1 MLLLAPVALSATEPE
16 LWQNLPDAQHYAPQQ
31 DLCTVGALPPSRL
44 IVAGWACRYRLH
56 ADKRR
61 QILGFLLPGD
71 FVGRVLL
78 PDLPLPY
85 AVMALT
91 ELETVSARPLVE
103 AAAHPDGAALAR
115 AVRLTAH
122 LDDLLLF
129 NQLMRLGQQTARE
142 RVVHLILELHERLGW
157 VGLTQHDRF
166 AMPLTLDVLADALG
180 LSVVHMNRA
189 MQQLRTDGLLDVGD
203 GTVALLKP
211 EQLQSIAKWTPLSTA
226 LKH

>member
-1 MLLLAPVALSATEPE
+1 MLFAPTSLSATRPE
-16 LWQNLPDAQHYAPQQ
+16 LWQDLPDPQHHALQQ
-31 DLCTVGALPPSRL
+31 DLCTTGTLPPSRL
-44 IVAGWACRYRLH
+44 IVAGWACRYRSH

-85 AVMALT
+85 AVVALT
-91 ELETVSARPLVE
+91 GLKTVSAQPLVE
-103 AAAHPDGAALAR
+103 AAANPDSAALAR

-157 VGLTQHDRF
+157 VGLTRDDRF
-166 AMPLTLDVLADALG
+166 AMPLTPDLLADALG
-180 LSVVHMNRA
+180 LSVVHVNRA
-189 MQQLRTDGLLDVGD
+189 LQQLRTDGLLDVD
-203 GTVALLKP
+203 AGTVALLKP
-211 EQLQSIAKWTPLSTA
+211 EQLQDIAKWTPLGAA
-226 LKH
+226 LRH

>member
-1 MLLLAPVALSATEPE
+1 MLPPALASLSETKTE
-16 LWQNLPDAQHYAPQQ
+16 LWQDLPDPRYHAPQQ
-31 DLCTVGALPPSRL
+31 DLCTLDALPPSRL
-44 IVAGWACRYRLH
+44 IVAGWACRYRLN
-56 ADKRR
+56 AGKRR

-85 AVMALT
+85 AVVALT
-91 ELETVSARPLVE
+91 GLKTVSAQPLVE
-103 AAAHPDGAALAR
+103 AAANPDRTALAR

-122 LDDLLLF
+122 LDDLLLL

-157 VGLTQHDRF
+157 VGLTWDDHF
-166 AMPLTLDVLADALG
+166 AMPLALDVLADALG
-180 LSVVHMNRA
+180 LSIVHMNRTL
-189 MQQLRTDGLLDVGD
+189 QQLRADGLLDVEG

-211 EQLQSIAKWTPLSTA
+211 EQLQDIAKWTPLSAA

>member
-1 MLLLAPVALSATEPE
+1 MLLLAPISLSAARPE
-16 LWQNLPDAQHYAPQQ
+16 LWQDLPDPQHHASQQ
-31 DLCTVGALPPSRL
+31 DLCTADALSPSRL
-44 IVAGWACRYRLH
+44 IVAGWACRCCSH

-85 AVMALT
+85 GVVALT
-91 ELETVSARPLVE
+91 ALKTVSARPLVE
-103 AAAHPDGAALAR
+103 AAANPDSAALAR

-157 VGLTQHDRF
+157 VGLTRDDRF
-166 AMPLTLDVLADALG
+166 AMPLTPDVLADALG
-180 LSVVHMNRA
+180 LSVVHVNRA
-189 MQQLRTDGLLDVGD
+189 LQQLRTDGLLDVGD

-211 EQLQSIAKWTPLSTA
+211 EQLQDIAKWTSLSGT
-226 LKH
+226 LKQ

>member
-1 MLLLAPVALSATEPE
+1 MSFSALASLSETTPE
-16 LWQNLPDAQHYAPQQ
+16 LWQDFPDPHHHGSQQ
-31 DLCTVGALPPSRL
+31 DLCTPDALSPSRL
-44 IVAGWACRYRLH
+44 IVAGWACRYRLY

-91 ELETVSARPLVE
+91 GLKTVSAQPLVE
-103 AAAHPDGAALAR
+103 AATPPDSAVLAR

-142 RVVHLILELHERLGW
+142 RVVHLIL
-157 VGLTQHDRF
+157 V
-166 AMPLTLDVLADALG
+166 
-180 LSVVHMNRA
+180 S
-189 MQQLRTDGLLDVGD
+189 
-203 GTVALLKP
+203 
-211 EQLQSIAKWTPLSTA
+211 
-226 LKH
+226 